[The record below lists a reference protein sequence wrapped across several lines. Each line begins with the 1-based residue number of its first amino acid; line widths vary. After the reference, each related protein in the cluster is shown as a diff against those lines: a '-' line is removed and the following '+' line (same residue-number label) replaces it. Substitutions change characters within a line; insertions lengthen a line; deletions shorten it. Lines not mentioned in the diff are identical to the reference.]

1 MTADACALAVSPV
14 ELAHANDDDAP
25 QLSAR
30 LVAGEEAA
38 WVDFHE
44 RTFDR
49 LFRYLLTVSHGDED
63 AAREALQLAYV
74 KSVRYVRR
82 FETEQAMW
90 AWLAQIA
97 RGCLI
102 DLARHKSRYRSLL
115 ARVETSQPSEQPI
128 ANDGSDRVKLL
139 AAGIARLTE
148 SERTLI
154 EARYMAD
161 QSIAHIANATG
172 ATPKAIES
180 RLARIRARLRKWLGH
195 ANPYE
200 R

>member
-1 MTADACALAVSPV
+1 MTADACALAVSAV
-14 ELAHANDDDAP
+14 ELAQANHDDAP

-30 LVAGEEAA
+30 LAAGEEAA
-38 WVDFHE
+38 WVDFHA

-49 LFRYLLTVSHGDED
+49 LLRYLLTVSHGDED

-74 KSVRYVRR
+74 KAVRYVRR

-102 DLARHKSRYRSLL
+102 DLARHKARYRSLL
-115 ARVETSQPSEQPI
+115 ARVETPQPSEQLI
-128 ANDGSDRVKLL
+128 TDDGSDHVTLM
-139 AAGIARLTE
+139 AAGIARLSE
-148 SERTLI
+148 SERALI

-161 QSIAHIANATG
+161 QS
-172 ATPKAIES
+172 
-180 RLARIRARLRKWLGH
+180 
-195 ANPYE
+195 
-200 R
+200 